1 MSKLPASL
9 LAQTIDDHIAWLTAW
24 SRIACFETSNHE
36 AQAEALPAPESFAIW
51 RRETVKTMQEQPA
64 LQQMI
69 DQFDQLHRAAKMAV
83 LKTPEGTTVARQ
95 DFTSVTMKF
104 QELYANMR
112 RIERAA
118 STADAGLD
126 PLTGMRSR
134 TGMADDLNRE
144 LGRFRRTSKPF
155 CVAMF
160 DIDHFKKLND
170 TYGHEDG
177 DRVLVAVANHISRQM
192 RSFDDAW
199 RWGGEEFLICFKEAD
214 LEAGFK
220 AAERV
225 RSSLERLPIT
235 ISGNRTI
242 FIAASIGIADARVD
256 STVDNLIAR
265 ADRALYKAKEQGRN
279 RVLKA
284 AE

>member
-242 FIAASIGIADARVD
+242 FIAASIGVADARVD